1 MRWAATMLAVGALS
15 LGSCMG
21 SATPP
26 DAEAPPAPGMDG
38 QCDNAA
44 LNGFTGQ
51 KATAEVGA
59 AILKASGAKVIR
71 WVPPGSAVTM
81 DFRADRLTVSY
92 DAAMVITRASCG

>member
-1 MRWAATMLAVGALS
+1 MRGAMVLGLSALS
-15 LGSCMG
+15 LGGCMG

-26 DAEAPPAPGMDG
+26 QAEAPPAPGMDG
-38 QCDNAA
+38 QCDNDA
-44 LNGFTGQ
+44 LGGFTGQ

-59 AILKASGAKVIR
+59 AMLKASGATVIR